1 MSTIDVE
8 FDFQQEAGLDRAGVQ
23 RDSDK
28 YSPTLQEYHRIL
40 WSKSLPNGRLFELTK
55 IRNNQ
60 LYHKSELGEFYL
72 SSDWGA
78 VTLSGRRQTKKIL
91 SEIDP
96 ASVRNFQK
104 AVITIGARI
113 VWPSNRIN
121 GASTING
128 AKGMNYFIADRLD
141 LTVECIRQYYIGET
155 SPLYETFKRYDDF
168 FQLFANFRGY
178 IDFFLLQD
186 YVEKDYMSVKIAEP
200 FDEFRSTPIPK
211 TVDEY
216 LSYMNMTSKLS
227 EARNQRIKEFTLIR
241 GSCTVH

>member
-1 MSTIDVE
+1 MTVIDVN

-40 WSKSLPNGRLFELTK
+40 WSKPLPSGKMFELTK
-55 IRNNQ
+55 ISNNR

-78 VTLSGRRQTKKIL
+78 VTLSGRRTVKEYS
-91 SEIDP
+91 SELDIT
-96 ASVRNFQK
+96 SIQNFQK
-104 AVITIGARI
+104 ATIVIGARV
-113 VWPSNRIN
+113 VWPSNRID
-121 GASTING
+121 GANTING

-141 LTVECIRQYYIGET
+141 LTIECIRRYYLGET
-155 SPLYETFKRYDDF
+155 SPLYETLKRYDDF
-168 FQLFANFRGY
+168 FQLFTDFRGY

-186 YVEKDYMSVKIAEP
+186 YVMEDYRIVKIAKP
-200 FDEFRSTPIPK
+200 FDNFNSTPIPK

-216 LSYMNMTSKLS
+216 LSYMNATSRLIQL
-227 EARNQRIKEFTLIR
+227 RGQRIDSYVASR
-241 GSCTVH
+241 RA